1 MNIDD
6 RINSFHQLGLK
17 LKSLDEDQLEELQ
30 WRAQNGN
37 PWFTNENITSA
48 LTGIT
53 KFLEKETLNNWV
65 ENYELPNT
73 LKTVGTVMAGNIPLV
88 GFHDLLCTLISG
100 HKLMIKLS
108 SQDNILMSYIIDSLI
123 EINPEYENRII
134 KVDQLKDM
142 DAIIAT
148 GSDNSARYFEYYFS
162 KYPHIIRKN
171 RTSCAILNENET
183 ETDLENLGKDIF
195 QYFGLGC
202 RNVSKLFV
210 PKGYDFTKFF
220 QSIESFSEVR
230 NHHKYNNNYEYNKSI
245 YLINKEEHL
254 DNGFLLIRKSDSLV
268 SPISV
273 LFFEEYYSKDELK
286 NLLDQ
291 NNEKIQCIVSKEGW
305 WPSSFNFG
313 QAQSPGVADYAD
325 HVDTLEFL
333 CNL

>member
-17 LKSLDEDQLEELQ
+17 LKSLDEDQLEELH
-30 WRAQNGN
+30 WRAQNSN
-37 PWFTNENITSA
+37 PWFTNENINSA

-53 KFLEKETLNNWV
+53 KFLEKDTLYNWV
-65 ENYELPNT
+65 RNYELPNT
-73 LKTVGTVMAGNIPLV
+73 SKTVGTVMAGNIPLV
-88 GFHDLLCTLISG
+88 GFHDLLCVLLSG

-108 SQDNILMSYIIDSLI
+108 SQDNILMSFIIDSLI
-123 EINPEYENRII
+123 EINPDYENRII
-134 KVDQLKDM
+134 KVDQLKGM

-171 RTSCAILNENET
+171 RTSCAILNGNET
-183 ETDLENLGKDIF
+183 ETDLENLGVDIF

-202 RNVSKLFV
+202 RNISKLFV
-210 PKGYDFTKFF
+210 PKGYDFTTFF
-220 QSIESFSEVR
+220 KSIESFSEIR

-245 YLINKEEHL
+245 YLINKEDHL

-273 LFFEEYYSKDELK
+273 LFFEEYNAEDELK

-291 NNEKIQCIVSKEGW
+291 NIEKIQCIVSKECW

-313 QAQSPGVADYAD
+313 QAQAPGVADYAD
-325 HVDTLEFL
+325 HVDTMEFL